1 MIDSMSIFEKVDN
14 LRIKKGLSSNK
25 LCTKAGISH
34 GTLNAWKTRQTMPTL
49 DVLEWI
55 CDALEIHLATLLF
68 DIDTDDLT
76 GEEIDLLSAF
86 RKLSEEQKHAAV
98 QMIKAMQK

>member
-1 MIDSMSIFEKVDN
+1 MLDSMAILEKIEKER
-14 LRIKKGLSSNK
+14 LKKGLSVNK
-25 LCTKAGISH
+25 MSEKAGISH
-34 GTLNAWKTRQTMPTL
+34 NTINSWKTRQTMPTL
-49 DVLEWI
+49 DVLEGI

-68 DIDTDDLT
+68 DIDTDALT
-76 GEEIDLLSAF
+76 GEEIDLLTAF

>member
-1 MIDSMSIFEKVDN
+1 M
-14 LRIKKGLSSNK
+14 
-25 LCTKAGISH
+25 
-34 GTLNAWKTRQTMPTL
+34 
-49 DVLEWI
+49 
-55 CDALEIHLATLLF
+55 ATLLF

-86 RKLSEEQKHAAV
+86 RKLSEKQKHAAV